1 MKFKLSQMW
10 SHEKGKN
17 YEGDNNNN
25 YGNGNDNAVH
35 SNMFSIKILE
45 PIAKNIILSI
55 HTLTHT
61 RTLEANFSLVPKP
74 KTVRA
79 VVIAKEKIVY
89 AV

>member
-61 RTLEANFSLVPKP
+61 HAHSKPIFLLFQSLKPLELLS
-74 KTVRA
+74 
-79 VVIAKEKIVY
+79 
-89 AV
+89 